1 MRTNTFLPCRVRAS
15 VVTVCLIVALCAPP
29 VRAVEPFTQIM
40 TTGATAWGDRNND
53 GWSDMFGSSTVY
65 TNNQAGGFI
74 YGNHSASGYISLG
87 DYNNDGWL
95 DVMGYLPGESGNQV
109 SLATNNSGTTWTNNT
124 SKFLPASEYPLIGR
138 SATWGDF
145 TGDGYLDAYL
155 SGWCNPWLGPPEDD
169 VIYTSSAG
177 NTFAQ
182 TWKSSDAASNSYGRG
197 LTTVDF
203 DRDGD
208 LDIYASNYWLSSNHL
223 WRNDGFNGST
233 GYTDVAQSYGATT
246 PNYQSD
252 YGHGYGSAVGDFN
265 NDGDFD
271 IYASNFAH
279 MEGPSGRDNP
289 QSRFLENQGQAG
301 SYHFTDKGPCG
312 VTQIEPFGSAA
323 AADFDNDGHL
333 DVFIATVGG
342 YADSGQTRLYRNNGD
357 WTFTDV
363 SADYGVSTLGEG
375 DQAAWGDYNND
386 GFLDLLTAGK
396 LWKNP
401 GADNWADNHYL
412 KVKLIGGQGAN
423 GLVNGAAIGAQVRIT
438 VPGLGTLS
446 RQIAGNTGA
455 GNQNDLTLHFGL
467 GSYSGPVDL
476 EIFWPDG
483 TEQIVAGV
491 AVDRLETVT
500 IVVPEPVT
508 LLTVVL
514 GAAAAL
520 RRRRTTR

>member
-1 MRTNTFLPCRVRAS
+1 
-15 VVTVCLIVALCAPP
+15 
-29 VRAVEPFTQIM
+29 M

-53 GWSDMFGSSTVY
+53 GWSDMFAGGGVW

-74 YGNHSASGYISLG
+74 QSSHPASGYISLG

-95 DVMGYLPGESGNQV
+95 DVMGYKPGESGNEV
-109 SLATNNSGTTWTNNT
+109 TLATNNSGASWTNNS
-124 SKFLPASEYPLIGR
+124 SKFLPASEYPYIGR

-169 VIYTSSAG
+169 VIYTSNAG
-177 NTFAQ
+177 NTFSQ

-203 DRDGD
+203 DKDGD
-208 LDIYASNYWLSSNHL
+208 LDIYASNYWLSANYL
-223 WRNDGFNGST
+223 WRNDGFDGSS
-233 GYTDVAQSYGATT
+233 GYTEVAQSYGATT
-246 PNYQSD
+246 PNYQSN
-252 YGHGYGSAVGDFN
+252 YGHGFGSAVGDFN

-289 QSRFLENQGQAG
+289 QSRFLENQGLG
-301 SYHFTDKGPCG
+301 GIDGDYHFTDRGLCG
-312 VTQIEPFGSAA
+312 ITQIEPFGSAA
-323 AADFDNDGHL
+323 TADFDNDGWL

-342 YADSGQTRLYRNNGD
+342 YADSGQTRLYRNNGN

-363 SADYGVSTLGEG
+363 STQYGVSTLGEG
-375 DQAAWGDYNND
+375 SQAAWGDYNDD
-386 GFLDLLTAGK
+386 GFLDLLAGGK

-401 GADNWADNHYL
+401 GADNWPDNHYL
-412 KVKLIGGQGAN
+412 KVKLMGGHGQYAQIN
-423 GLVNGAAIGAQVRIT
+423 GSAIGAQVRVT

-446 RQIAGNTGA
+446 RQVEGNTGS

-467 GSYSGPVDL
+467 GTRTEPVDL

-483 TEQIVAGV
+483 TTQLLTAV
-491 AVDRLETVT
+491 AVDQLLTVAVPEPATLT
-500 IVVPEPVT
+500 IVV
-508 LLTVVL
+508 LTAIL
-514 GAAAAL
+514 GL
-520 RRRRTTR
+520 RRRR